1 MACCHAQ
8 SIDTKEP
15 IIRTSPDLTSTD
27 YFGYSAV
34 LHQTPVATVVLIGA
48 PNGTAPGSAVNNTG
62 LVYVCPVTNPGTCA
76 GLTTFTRS
84 SLATDTLLYDRSN
97 NSASEQKSGQ
107 FLGGTIISKRGL
119 VVICGHRYF
128 KPQYTPNGRCFVS
141 NSSLIGFQQYAPCS
155 SSGTASRVT
164 VASGALRTITRL
176 SGTAE
181 LGYQGYTVASGH
193 ILQKTTEDFLVSVP
207 RLNNMGVVNLVMN
220 SATVT
225 VVSQPLQG
233 TQLSEYYGF
242 SIITADLTG
251 DGYDEVLVGAP
262 YYSPVQNPEAGIV
275 YVYRNNAGSLQFV
288 KQLCGSTE
296 NYGRFGHA
304 MTNLGDINGDGL
316 DDVAISAPFAS
327 GGGKVFIYNGVVT
340 TTISSTHSQVIQ
352 GNALQSTINLFNLT
366 SFGTSLSSGVDI
378 DKNTYND
385 LAIGAYNSG
394 QVFILRTRP
403 TALVAVSLTANPT
416 LVQLTNGLY
425 PSCNLTGTTYACFN
439 LTACLTYTGNG
450 VSNLLNLTVTI
461 IGDTSNQALGLA
473 SRLFIGTNSSISTF
487 VTTVG
492 TTKNIQSCLSL
503 PVYIKNE
510 ILDKLNGFTMQMNVS
525 VQDFAPP
532 SQNGNGT
539 LTNLT
544 GYPVLSV
551 QGTSSVQV
559 TSIDRGNCSSGTC
572 IPIPNLAIQFL
583 NISYEVSNGTG
594 QSLVA
599 QQTTNLNLWFN
610 ISNSGQN
617 AFATVLTF
625 LVPKSQLYFI
635 RCDPNLAYLSTIQDY
650 STALFL
656 CTCQVANPL
665 QGGNYSV
672 IAVRLEPTANI
683 DVTQG
688 VIPLMFNVSSQNP
701 ENQTTVQDNSVSVQM
716 NITAASGLSVDP
728 IGIARPEQI
737 ILSTT
742 TNTTSVNPL
751 GPSILTTFTVRNA
764 GPSTIPLVQLNIYW
778 PLNSSETGSYY
789 YLVPTSLQALTTT
802 FFTQCDTTYLN
813 LIASS
818 VNATQAPSSSGGGNK
833 RRAASLSTSTAQDIN
848 KTIDCQLTPS
858 SCVRMQCNISQLTQS
873 QVQITINAALDLR
886 YYTAENIKLTF
897 IPYVNVSIEGNG
909 ANYIVQTSSMKSA
922 TANIKVLK
930 RTTASSDSQTGR
942 PAWVGWVIGG
952 ICVLL
957 ILIIVGL
964 IVVKYMALH
973 DSAKA
978 PTGVDSIYANTM
990 TSAAS
995 EKLNQDAGLAEGNI
1009 VTGDTSQITP
1019 RVYVPNTTTGNTSTS
1034 SFSTAS
1040 SKTIRLTSCSSQHKE
1055 KEPSL
1060 DGALLSAVPSEW
1072 ESNRGRKVH
1081 TTVMAGVNGYKDS
1094 SDIVYEQIQDKPTT
1108 RLGLGQA
1115 AWRGSTQSLQLPA
1128 EEERSQFVMN
1138 QSRKNY
1144 SFCMPSVPAS
1154 KTLACIKEK
1163 RKQVAGSSSNVELG
1177 LNLQDLAAKH
1187 SDWFPFRVKVIK
1199 KKTSDS
1205 RWSHIG
1211 VGETYNVYS
1220 VKENDKTVTF
1230 SDSGG
1235 GTFTLPSD
1243 ANIGCSLVY
1252 SLEPENFEK
1261 CTSTA
1266 EYTFK
1271 RVSDIIRAQ
1280 PIPKIVCATRMGT
1293 GKSVDSA
1300 VMPGEILGVS
1310 GVQSDKRCLH
1320 VYSYTLECAKVLDW
1334 ECAGNF
1340 TNEPC
1345 RRPAAFSTASN
1356 SSEQHGNHQLL
1367 MIPVTSDIE
1376 VAVVKICGKELL
1388 ELKAQSL
1395 RLLHKEDRLKTY
1407 MALHDSAK
1415 VPTGVDSIYANTMTS
1430 AASEKLNKDAGLAE
1444 GNIVTGD
1451 TSQVAPPTYPR
1462 VHVPNATTGNTS
1474 TSSSSTASSK
1484 TISLTSC
1491 SPQHKEKE
1499 PSSDGALL
1507 SAGPSLVAA
1516 IEERFKC
1523 KRLSR
1528 DSAITQM
1535 SVSGD
1540 STGDCDIETLKIKYI
1555 EVKEDLEKCQSL
1567 LRDYRGALTA
1577 TQKDVDDLKRNV
1589 ESINGPISGLR

>member
-1 MACCHAQ
+1 MTPFLEPLARTVHILCIAMACCHAQ

-84 SLATDTLLYDRSN
+84 SLPTDTLLYDRSN

-155 SSGTASRVT
+155 SSGDWCQTGASASIGNASGVAFPLLGSPGHNGWSGTASRVT
-164 VASGALRTITRL
+164 VASGALRTITRQ

-288 KQLCGSTE
+288 KQLFGSTE

-559 TSIDRGNCSSGTC
+559 MYSIRAATLFKSFN
-572 IPIPNLAIQFL
+572 FL
-583 NISYEVSNGTG
+583 E
-594 QSLVA
+594 QLP
-599 QQTTNLNLWFN
+599 
-610 ISNSGQN
+610 
-617 AFATVLTF
+617 TVL
-625 LVPKSQLYFI
+625 
-635 RCDPNLAYLSTIQDY
+635 LS
-650 STALFL
+650 L
-656 CTCQVANPL
+656 
-665 QGGNYSV
+665 
-672 IAVRLEPTANI
+672 
-683 DVTQG
+683 
-688 VIPLMFNVSSQNP
+688 
-701 ENQTTVQDNSVSVQM
+701 
-716 NITAASGLSVDP
+716 
-728 IGIARPEQI
+728 
-737 ILSTT
+737 
-742 TNTTSVNPL
+742 
-751 GPSILTTFTVRNA
+751 
-764 GPSTIPLVQLNIYW
+764 
-778 PLNSSETGSYY
+778 
-789 YLVPTSLQALTTT
+789 
-802 FFTQCDTTYLN
+802 
-813 LIASS
+813 
-818 VNATQAPSSSGGGNK
+818 
-833 RRAASLSTSTAQDIN
+833 
-848 KTIDCQLTPS
+848 
-858 SCVRMQCNISQLTQS
+858 
-873 QVQITINAALDLR
+873 
-886 YYTAENIKLTF
+886 
-897 IPYVNVSIEGNG
+897 
-909 ANYIVQTSSMKSA
+909 
-922 TANIKVLK
+922 
-930 RTTASSDSQTGR
+930 
-942 PAWVGWVIGG
+942 GG
-952 ICVLL
+952 I
-957 ILIIVGL
+957 
-964 IVVKYMALH
+964 
-973 DSAKA
+973 
-978 PTGVDSIYANTM
+978 
-990 TSAAS
+990 
-995 EKLNQDAGLAEGNI
+995 
-1009 VTGDTSQITP
+1009 
-1019 RVYVPNTTTGNTSTS
+1019 
-1034 SFSTAS
+1034 
-1040 SKTIRLTSCSSQHKE
+1040 
-1055 KEPSL
+1055 
-1060 DGALLSAVPSEW
+1060 
-1072 ESNRGRKVH
+1072 
-1081 TTVMAGVNGYKDS
+1081 
-1094 SDIVYEQIQDKPTT
+1094 
-1108 RLGLGQA
+1108 
-1115 AWRGSTQSLQLPA
+1115 
-1128 EEERSQFVMN
+1128 
-1138 QSRKNY
+1138 
-1144 SFCMPSVPAS
+1144 
-1154 KTLACIKEK
+1154 
-1163 RKQVAGSSSNVELG
+1163 
-1177 LNLQDLAAKH
+1177 
-1187 SDWFPFRVKVIK
+1187 
-1199 KKTSDS
+1199 
-1205 RWSHIG
+1205 
-1211 VGETYNVYS
+1211 
-1220 VKENDKTVTF
+1220 
-1230 SDSGG
+1230 
-1235 GTFTLPSD
+1235 
-1243 ANIGCSLVY
+1243 
-1252 SLEPENFEK
+1252 
-1261 CTSTA
+1261 
-1266 EYTFK
+1266 
-1271 RVSDIIRAQ
+1271 
-1280 PIPKIVCATRMGT
+1280 
-1293 GKSVDSA
+1293 
-1300 VMPGEILGVS
+1300 
-1310 GVQSDKRCLH
+1310 
-1320 VYSYTLECAKVLDW
+1320 
-1334 ECAGNF
+1334 
-1340 TNEPC
+1340 
-1345 RRPAAFSTASN
+1345 
-1356 SSEQHGNHQLL
+1356 
-1367 MIPVTSDIE
+1367 
-1376 VAVVKICGKELL
+1376 
-1388 ELKAQSL
+1388 
-1395 RLLHKEDRLKTY
+1395 
-1407 MALHDSAK
+1407 
-1415 VPTGVDSIYANTMTS
+1415 
-1430 AASEKLNKDAGLAE
+1430 
-1444 GNIVTGD
+1444 
-1451 TSQVAPPTYPR
+1451 
-1462 VHVPNATTGNTS
+1462 
-1474 TSSSSTASSK
+1474 
-1484 TISLTSC
+1484 
-1491 SPQHKEKE
+1491 
-1499 PSSDGALL
+1499 
-1507 SAGPSLVAA
+1507 
-1516 IEERFKC
+1516 
-1523 KRLSR
+1523 
-1528 DSAITQM
+1528 
-1535 SVSGD
+1535 
-1540 STGDCDIETLKIKYI
+1540 
-1555 EVKEDLEKCQSL
+1555 
-1567 LRDYRGALTA
+1567 
-1577 TQKDVDDLKRNV
+1577 
-1589 ESINGPISGLR
+1589 

>member
-1 MACCHAQ
+1 MTPFLEPLARAVHVLCIVMACCHAQ

-34 LHQTPVATVVLIGA
+34 LHQTPVATVSFTKSTACFWSLRIARVQHLLDATEVPMQSSICSSLRSIVNLLATGSVSNVVSKFLAGGNLTALTKDKPGSPLDIRPIAVRETLRRLVGKCQCQITKGKASDYFSPHQFGVACPSGAEKIVHGLGSCIEEHQNEQDFVMMKIDLRNAFNLVSRQALLDECSAHFPELLQWAAWCYGQHPLLWSPMGTIMSESGVQQGDPLGPLLFCLVLQKVLSAIASDPNCFDLLFHAWYINDGVIAGPKQAVVQALSIIQDLGPPLGLVINSSKCELYGDCDLQPFPSEMKKCNVFNFEILGAPIGDTIFCAKFIAEKRADPLDHHALTCRHNGDVVSRHNRVRDVFFESCRQAGVGGQMEVGSGLGHDARRTRPADVLVPNWVLGKPAAFDITVTSPLTPITLHEASVTSGSTAQVAENRKHASNDAKCSKIGWVCVPLAVEAYGCWGPEAQTNLSRLAARLAIRSNCCKSQATLALYGSKMHFGVLDYIRADVPTCDNPWGSKLPYLRVGAVKSLQIRVLIGA

-84 SLATDTLLYDRSN
+84 SLPIDILLYD
-97 NSASEQKSGQ
+97 
-107 FLGGTIISKRGL
+107 T
-119 VVICGHRYF
+119 
-128 KPQYTPNGRCFVS
+128 
-141 NSSLIGFQQYAPCS
+141 SS
-155 SSGTASRVT
+155 TASRVT
-164 VASGALRTITRL
+164 MASGTLKTTTSQ
-176 SGTAE
+176 SGTADF
-181 LGYQGYTVASGH
+181 GYQGYTVASGR

-207 RLNNMGVVNLVMN
+207 RFNNMGVVNLVMN
-220 SATVT
+220 SATVA

-262 YYSPVQNPEAGIV
+262 YYSPVRNPEAGRV

-288 KQLCGSTE
+288 KQLFGNSE

-327 GGGKVFIYNGVVT
+327 GGGKVFIYNGVVA

-352 GNALQSTINLFNLT
+352 GIALQTTINLVNLT

-385 LAIGAYNSG
+385 LAVGAYNSG

-403 TALVAVSLTANPT
+403 TAKVAVSLTANPT

-425 PSCNLTGTTYACFN
+425 PSCNLNGTTYACFN

-461 IGDTSNQALGLA
+461 IGDASNQALGLA

-510 ILDKLNGFTMQMNVS
+510 ILDKLNGFAMQMNVS

-599 QQTTNLNLWFN
+599 QHTTNLNLWFN

-617 AFATVLTF
+617 AFAAVLTF

-650 STALFL
+650 SPALFL

-665 QGGNYSV
+665 PGGNYSV
-672 IAVRLEPTANI
+672 IAVRMEPTANI

-688 VIPLMFNVSSQNP
+688 VIPLTFNVSSQNP

-716 NITAASGLSVDP
+716 NITATSGLSVDP

-742 TNTTSVNPL
+742 TNTTSASSL

-778 PLNSSETGSYY
+778 PLNSSETGNNY
-789 YLVPTSLQALTTT
+789 YLIPTSLQALTTT

-818 VNATQAPSSSGGGNK
+818 VNATQAPSSSSGGNK
-833 RRAASLSTSTAQDIN
+833 RRAASLSTSTAQDSN

-858 SCVRMQCNISQLTQS
+858 SCVRMQCNISQLPQS
-873 QVQITINAALDLR
+873 QVQIAINAALDLR
-886 YYTAENIKLTF
+886 YYTAENIQLTF
-897 IPYVNVSIEGNG
+897 IPYVNVSIGGNG
-909 ANYIVQTSSMKSA
+909 ANYIVQTSLMKSA
-922 TANIKVLK
+922 TATIKVLK
-930 RTTASSDSQTGR
+930 STTTNSDTQTGR

-964 IVVKYMALH
+964 IVV
-973 DSAKA
+973 
-978 PTGVDSIYANTM
+978 
-990 TSAAS
+990 
-995 EKLNQDAGLAEGNI
+995 
-1009 VTGDTSQITP
+1009 VT
-1019 RVYVPNTTTGNTSTS
+1019 VV
-1034 SFSTAS
+1034 F
-1040 SKTIRLTSCSSQHKE
+1040 
-1055 KEPSL
+1055 
-1060 DGALLSAVPSEW
+1060 
-1072 ESNRGRKVH
+1072 
-1081 TTVMAGVNGYKDS
+1081 
-1094 SDIVYEQIQDKPTT
+1094 
-1108 RLGLGQA
+1108 
-1115 AWRGSTQSLQLPA
+1115 
-1128 EEERSQFVMN
+1128 
-1138 QSRKNY
+1138 
-1144 SFCMPSVPAS
+1144 
-1154 KTLACIKEK
+1154 IKK
-1163 RKQVAGSSSNVELG
+1163 RKAMKDKFGDEL
-1177 LNLQDLAAKH
+1177 K
-1187 SDWFPFRVKVIK
+1187 W
-1199 KKTSDS
+1199 
-1205 RWSHIG
+1205 
-1211 VGETYNVYS
+1211 
-1220 VKENDKTVTF
+1220 KTVQVTDNHT
-1230 SDSGG
+1230 DSVRQ
-1235 GTFTLPSD
+1235 L
-1243 ANIGCSLVY
+1243 
-1252 SLEPENFEK
+1252 
-1261 CTSTA
+1261 
-1266 EYTFK
+1266 
-1271 RVSDIIRAQ
+1271 
-1280 PIPKIVCATRMGT
+1280 IP
-1293 GKSVDSA
+1293 D
-1300 VMPGEILGVS
+1300 
-1310 GVQSDKRCLH
+1310 
-1320 VYSYTLECAKVLDW
+1320 
-1334 ECAGNF
+1334 N
-1340 TNEPC
+1340 
-1345 RRPAAFSTASN
+1345 
-1356 SSEQHGNHQLL
+1356 
-1367 MIPVTSDIE
+1367 
-1376 VAVVKICGKELL
+1376 
-1388 ELKAQSL
+1388 
-1395 RLLHKEDRLKTY
+1395 
-1407 MALHDSAK
+1407 
-1415 VPTGVDSIYANTMTS
+1415 
-1430 AASEKLNKDAGLAE
+1430 
-1444 GNIVTGD
+1444 
-1451 TSQVAPPTYPR
+1451 
-1462 VHVPNATTGNTS
+1462 
-1474 TSSSSTASSK
+1474 
-1484 TISLTSC
+1484 
-1491 SPQHKEKE
+1491 
-1499 PSSDGALL
+1499 
-1507 SAGPSLVAA
+1507 
-1516 IEERFKC
+1516 
-1523 KRLSR
+1523 
-1528 DSAITQM
+1528 
-1535 SVSGD
+1535 
-1540 STGDCDIETLKIKYI
+1540 
-1555 EVKEDLEKCQSL
+1555 
-1567 LRDYRGALTA
+1567 
-1577 TQKDVDDLKRNV
+1577 
-1589 ESINGPISGLR
+1589 